1 MLPLSYFIK
10 QIAMYKIK
18 SLGQS
23 PMPGAEDNLSIK
35 CWRSWPQMPGVCC
48 HEDLGILEAHV
59 ILGSRESFV
68 SGVIS

>member
-1 MLPLSYFIK
+1 
-10 QIAMYKIK
+10 
-18 SLGQS
+18 
-23 PMPGAEDNLSIK
+23 MPGAEDNLSIK